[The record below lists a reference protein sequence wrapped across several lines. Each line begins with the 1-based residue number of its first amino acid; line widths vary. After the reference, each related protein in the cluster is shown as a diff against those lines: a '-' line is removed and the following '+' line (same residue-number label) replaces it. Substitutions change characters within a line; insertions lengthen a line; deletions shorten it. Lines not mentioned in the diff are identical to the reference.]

1 MDVEEDLFSTDS
13 LFYTDGV
20 EPGRAH
26 GNCVEKLLASRRKQ
40 VPSDPYAPFVEIVER
55 LHARVSSGEGSI
67 VVLHRPV

>member
-1 MDVEEDLFSTDS
+1 MDVEEDLFSTES

-40 VPSDPYAPFVEIVER
+40 VPSDPYAPFVKLWRDCTREYPQER
-55 LHARVSSGEGSI
+55 GPS
-67 VVLHRPV
+67 